1 MPGHKDIEAV
11 QMLASVDSGKLIIQK
26 SQMEREKSRKHI
38 ESLKKIP
45 IEQRDRLFESIKKG
59 QNRGGGVFG
68 G

>member
-1 MPGHKDIEAV
+1 
-11 QMLASVDSGKLIIQK
+11 MLASVDSGKLIIHK